1 MEKMINNGQMSVAT
15 SASEKNYYFDCA
27 TNFYE
32 RGVVYSVLNAE
43 NLYNWFKKSKN
54 KLTITISEAKGF
66 IGVIYKADDGWWI
79 KMLNSLAVGDLI
91 EERYWIGK
99 RITKNSFNNI
109 VMWINAYVSDIWATP
124 TEDITETEKVDDET
138 ITEAET
144 EDNNVYFTYNDI
156 YEAINTIL
164 NAKSSKLQVELHKI
178 SEITDIPKSMCFY
191 RQSSGNIGISF
202 INYCDAEDPLAE
214 CYDFAEDYLR
224 ENASDIAFELS
235 YRPFNDDP
243 HPQTEDITE
252 AAPAES
258 NNDLVE
264 KVVEIVKKVKDG
276 REIHVSK
283 EVCQKNGIDVS
294 SCPLFVARL
303 TKNSD
308 NRYVVKVIIHNKAC
322 EKLAEFSHDTGSKRW
337 NDAVEYDIATF
348 IVDTIMEYT
357 SKMELEDDFY
367 FKTEEYKKAE
377 AEAVKALPF

>member
-1 MEKMINNGQMSVAT
+1 MEKMIENGQMSVAT
-15 SASEKNYYFDCA
+15 SANEKVVKYVNNIHCKGTKATVKVESHKYASDTHSAHSIWVDYYYDIKQLKDCFHHNDYMDAEKFYVKEGRNWVEFYYDYEAVEKAIVEKAEKIENIVEKLKAKKAEMEKAEVITEAVPAEEKNYYFDCA

-32 RGVVYSVLNAE
+32 RGVVYNVLNAD

-54 KLTITISEAKGF
+54 KLTITIKEAKGF

-79 KMLNSLAVGDLI
+79 KMLNSLATGDLI

-99 RITKNSFNNI
+99 RITKKSFNDI

-124 TEDITETEKVDDET
+124 TEDNAETEKVDDET
-138 ITEAET
+138 ITEA

-156 YEAINTIL
+156 YEALNTIL
-164 NAKSSKLQVELHKI
+164 NAKSSKVQIELHEI

-191 RQSSGNIGISF
+191 RQSSGNIGINF

-243 HPQTEDITE
+243 HPQTEDYE
-252 AAPAES
+252 E
-258 NNDLVE
+258 
-264 KVVEIVKKVKDG
+264 
-276 REIHVSK
+276 
-283 EVCQKNGIDVS
+283 
-294 SCPLFVARL
+294 
-303 TKNSD
+303 
-308 NRYVVKVIIHNKAC
+308 
-322 EKLAEFSHDTGSKRW
+322 
-337 NDAVEYDIATF
+337 DA
-348 IVDTIMEYT
+348 
-357 SKMELEDDFY
+357 
-367 FKTEEYKKAE
+367 EYKKAE